1 MYTVIGTVG
10 SARDIS
16 ERKQVELE
24 VAKYRENLE
33 GVVCESVIRA
43 LEIRLAPEDA
53 REGLL
58 AEEDGD
64 GFVLVRPLFI
74 GLADYEQTMGTFGD
88 YVPALL
94 QSLIAT

>member
-1 MYTVIGTVG
+1 M
-10 SARDIS
+10 
-16 ERKQVELE
+16 
-24 VAKYRENLE
+24 
-33 GVVCESVIRA
+33 VCESVIRA

-64 GFVLVRPLFI
+64 GFVLVRPLFD
-74 GLADYEQTMGTFGD
+74 GLAGFEQTTGAFGE